1 MICTAPLNWQFLGLK
16 FRPQTP
22 VWPVVSDFDCT
33 DHKLTVETDRGQPV
47 ESRRD
52 QALDGILAAEGICIL
67 RFWNGG
73 NQTNLPGVPQRI
85 AEEVE
90 R

>member
-22 VWPVVSDFDCT
+22 VWPVVSDFDCA

-47 ESRRD
+47 ESRWD
-52 QALDGILAAEGICIL
+52 QALDGILAAAAGLTLASQAMCSFLTNCL
-67 RFWNGG
+67 RDYFHRLSL
-73 NQTNLPGVPQRI
+73 QK
-85 AEEVE
+85 
-90 R
+90 